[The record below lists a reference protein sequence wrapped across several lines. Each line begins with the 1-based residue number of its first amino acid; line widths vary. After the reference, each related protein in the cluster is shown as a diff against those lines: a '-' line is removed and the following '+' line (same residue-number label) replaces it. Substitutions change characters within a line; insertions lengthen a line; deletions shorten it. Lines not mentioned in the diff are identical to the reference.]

1 MSDNAREAHDLTT
14 NDFVTGF
21 ALYQAHVEARE
32 TNDALETVR
41 KLTAAPNCP
50 KYFFYLQARL
60 AMKVGAWEDAWR
72 AWKKFFD
79 V

>member
-1 MSDNAREAHDLTT
+1 MNGNAREAHDLTT

-50 KYFFYLQARL
+50 KYFFYLRAKL
-60 AMKVGAWEDAWR
+60 AMKTGAWEVAWR
-72 AWKKFFD
+72 AWKKLFD